1 MTDRVIF
8 QKYRQVFAFV
18 EKKQL
23 AEAFELLSEMLN
35 EASDW
40 LLNNNYN
47 QLRETYSK
55 MLSFAIQGVVDPQRD
70 EIYAHIVDEIC
81 TLADSVK
88 EALLLRFSQRLPY
101 QRMRY
106 SSFASVADLCQ
117 NCEKMKG
124 VELEAA
130 ERRLFDFIWLSKRWS
145 EMENAKILLDFVE
158 QEKANERT
166 RCLIVSAATLSL
178 LRLYDRQKVDFLLS
192 TCRSENVVVRQRAVV
207 GTLLALAFYANRIAG
222 DKAIMSQLS
231 VFVDDEHFRSE
242 LRSAFLLLVRTS
254 ETQAVTDRIRND
266 IMPAMMR
273 ATPKISD
280 KLSEILSRDDDDQ
293 DEMPDLEQLLDE
305 AGVSDKMQEF
315 SEMQLDGS
323 DVYAATFSNLK
334 SYPFFGELANWL
346 IPFDASHSSVAEVL
360 DGASNIFAN
369 IVNMPFM
376 CNSDKYSFCLTLAQM
391 PAGQRRVMVDG
402 VNAEVDDVNE
412 MLKDEVVTRPNAE
425 VQTVANQYVQDLYRL
440 YTLHPNRADFE
451 NPLES
456 VWAFYRT
463 DIFRKIFPEN
473 SVRKS
478 IANYYYSKKLYSDA
492 IPQFRLL
499 DDFEKDAEVL
509 QKLGYCYK
517 KMGDY
522 EMAEN
527 YYSLADVIQPDNFL
541 ILRHLA
547 QCQRRLGL
555 TEKALQNYTHCA
567 QLQPENFKILMQKG
581 HCLVELKRYAEAIET
596 YFCADNLKPDEP
608 SCRRAVAWC
617 YLLDN
622 QFAKAIRQYEKL
634 TASEPQC
641 YDLLNMAHA
650 CFLDGQR
657 ERAFDCY
664 QQSLKKYENRKEF
677 FEALAADRQTLIDL
691 GISEDDFLTITE
703 SLKLL

>member
-1 MTDRVIF
+1 MTDRIII
-8 QKYRQVFAFV
+8 QKYRQVLAFV

-23 AEAFELLSEMLN
+23 AEAFALLSEMLS

-47 QLRETYSK
+47 QLRETYGK
-55 MLSFAIQGVVDPQRD
+55 MLSFAIQGVNDPQRD
-70 EIYAHIVDEIC
+70 EIYAHIVDETC
-81 TLADSVK
+81 SLADDVK
-88 EALLLRFSQRLPY
+88 EALQLRFSQRLPY
-101 QRMRY
+101 LRMRY
-106 SSFASVADLCQ
+106 SSPASIADLCK
-117 NCEKMKG
+117 NCENSKG
-124 VELEAA
+124 VELEVA
-130 ERRLFDFIWLSKRWS
+130 ERRLFDFVWLSKRWS
-145 EMENAKILLDFVE
+145 EMENAQILLDLVE
-158 QEKANERT
+158 NENASERM

-178 LRLYDRQKVDFLLS
+178 LRLYDRQKVEFLLS
-192 TCRSENVVVRQRAVV
+192 VCRVANVAVRQRAVV
-207 GTLLALAFYANRIAG
+207 GAVLALAFHAKRIAN
-222 DKAIMSQLS
+222 DKTILAQLS
-231 VFVDDEHFRSE
+231 VLTDDEHFCSE

-254 ETQAVTDRIRND
+254 ETQAVTDRIRNE

-293 DEMPDLEQLLDE
+293 DEMPDLEQMLDE
-305 AGVSDKMQEF
+305 VGVSDKMQEF

-334 SYPFFGELANWL
+334 SYPFFSEMANWL
-346 IPFDASHSSVAEVL
+346 IPFDASHSSVTEIL
-360 DGASNIFAN
+360 GGASNIFAN

-402 VNAEVDDVNE
+402 VNAEADDVNE
-412 MLKDEVVTRPNAE
+412 LLKDEMVTRPNAE

-451 NPLES
+451 NPLEA

-463 DIFRKIFPEN
+463 EIFRKIFPES
-473 SVRKS
+473 SVRKH
-478 IANYYYSKKLYSDA
+478 IADYYYSKKLYSDA
-492 IPQFRLL
+492 IPQYRSL
-499 DDFEKDAEVL
+499 DDATSDVDVL
-509 QKLGYCYK
+509 KKLGYCYQ

-522 EMAEN
+522 EMAEST
-527 YYSLADVIQPDNFL
+527 YTLADDLQPDNFWT
-541 ILRHLA
+541 LRRLA

-555 TEKALQNYTHCA
+555 TEKALENYTHCA
-567 QLQPENFKILMQKG
+567 QLQPDNFKILMQKG

-617 YLLDN
+617 YLLDS

-664 QQSLKKYENRKEF
+664 MQSLGKYENRKEF
-677 FEALAADRQTLIDL
+677 FEALAADRQTLVDL